1 MEYQEFIEKL
11 MEKISDRLGDDVSLD
26 TVSVRK
32 ANGTWKEA
40 ISFIEKGKDP
50 QPILYTEQIYQL
62 FCQGWTLEACAG
74 YALEIY
80 LNAQESEA
88 AKNLWEWKY
97 VKDKVEP
104 CILKED
110 WNQEFLHEVPYK
122 SYLDLAIYCRV
133 VLDRED
139 GQIASTVVND
149 SMLKAWD
156 VTEEKLWKTAFAN
169 FKRKKFLVTNME
181 KLIPGV
187 EEKEGGLLPTE
198 CYVITNKDYIYG
210 AVGILRTDLLE
221 GLSDILQCNFYILPS
236 SLHEII
242 LLADQEERDAETL
255 REMVREVNREVVE
268 KDEWLSDQVYYYRH
282 KSGKV
287 EVCS

>member
-26 TVSVRK
+26 TVSVQK

-40 ISFIEKGKDP
+40 INFIEKGKEP
-50 QPILYTEQIYQL
+50 QPILYTEEIYQL

-80 LNAQESEA
+80 HKAQESEA

-122 SYLDLAIYCRV
+122 NYLDLAIYCRV

-139 GQIASTVVND
+139 GQSASTVVND

-187 EEKEGGLLPTE
+187 EEKETGSLPTE

-242 LLADQEERDAETL
+242 LLADQEEKDTETL
-255 REMVREVNREVVE
+255 REMVREINREVVE